1 GIRDFHVTG
10 VQTCA
15 LPIWRSGEKKSR
27 LVGAVDRGIPLFPAV
42 SPFLWTGLLMTAVN
56 FCAGAFL
63 PMILPFV
70 TERLGGSSAEYGLY
84 MAAYPL
90 GFMLGALYTGWIGEP
105 SDRRRRMLGAL
116 FFQGGCMVLP
126 A

>member
-1 GIRDFHVTG
+1 
-10 VQTCA
+10 
-15 LPIWRSGEKKSR
+15 
-27 LVGAVDRGIPLFPAV
+27 
-42 SPFLWTGLLMTAVN
+42 MTAVN

-116 FFQGGCMVLP
+116 FFQGGFMCLP
-126 A
+126 AWTRSFPVALVPETGVGVCAALFTVQNPPLYRRICAEESSPCAC